1 MDFVKFLN
9 DNSLRKKEIAEY
21 LEVVP
26 SVVSDICRGR
36 IGLSPKNR
44 EKLEA
49 NDKGWDLSALGEPAK
64 PLPYVHAKASGSGHN
79 VATVSLGGER
89 DRIVS
94 LEAENA
100 LLRTQVAS
108 LEAQLAKRLVLL
120 LLPPPAKPGGQGGA
134 PALHGEMGPWQGRQV
149 SSQRGLSD

>member
-9 DNSLRKKEIAEY
+9 DNSLRKKEIADY
-21 LEVVP
+21 LGVVP
-26 SVVSDICRGR
+26 SIVTDLCSGR
-36 IGLSPKNR
+36 KGLSQKNR

-49 NDKGWDLSALGEPAK
+49 NDKGWDLSALGEPTK

-100 LLRTQVAS
+100 LLRTQVTS
-108 LEAQLAKRLVLL
+108 LEAQLANCW
-120 LLPPPAKPGGQGGA
+120 
-134 PALHGEMGPWQGRQV
+134 ALINK
-149 SSQRGLSD
+149 LTK

>member
-1 MDFVKFLN
+1 MDLVQFLN
-9 DNSLRKKEIAEY
+9 DNSLRKKEIADY
-21 LEVVP
+21 LGVVP
-26 SVVSDICRGR
+26 SIVTDLCSGR
-36 IGLSPKNR
+36 KGLSQKNR

-100 LLRTQVAS
+100 LLRTQVSS
-108 LEAQLAKRLVLL
+108 LEAHLANCW
-120 LLPPPAKPGGQGGA
+120 
-134 PALHGEMGPWQGRQV
+134 ALINK
-149 SSQRGLSD
+149 LTK

>member
-9 DNSLRKKEIAEY
+9 DNSLRKKEIADY
-21 LEVVP
+21 LGVVP
-26 SVVSDICRGR
+26 SIVTDLCSGR
-36 IGLSPKNR
+36 KGLSQKNR

-49 NDKGWDLSALGEPAK
+49 NDKGWDLSALDDIPRRPE
-64 PLPYVHAKASGSGHN
+64 PYVHAKASGSGHN

-100 LLRTQVAS
+100 LLRTQVTS
-108 LEAQLAKRLVLL
+108 LETQLSIKTIRDL
-120 LLPPPAKPGGQGGA
+120 
-134 PALHGEMGPWQGRQV
+134 
-149 SSQRGLSD
+149 D

>member
-9 DNSLRKKEIAEY
+9 DNSLRKKEIADY
-21 LEVVP
+21 LGVVP
-26 SVVSDICRGR
+26 SIVTDLCSGR
-36 IGLSPKNR
+36 KGLSQKNR

-64 PLPYVHAKASGSGHN
+64 PLPYVHAKASGSGPN

-100 LLRTQVAS
+100 LLRTQVTS
-108 LEAQLAKRLVLL
+108 LEAQLANCW
-120 LLPPPAKPGGQGGA
+120 
-134 PALHGEMGPWQGRQV
+134 ALINK
-149 SSQRGLSD
+149 LTK

>member
-1 MDFVKFLN
+1 MQVYELRTNFASISAIFFNDFFIGVFMDFVKFLN

-100 LLRTQVAS
+100 LLRAQVTS
-108 LEAQLAKRLVLL
+108 LEAQLSNCW
-120 LLPPPAKPGGQGGA
+120 
-134 PALHGEMGPWQGRQV
+134 ALINK
-149 SSQRGLSD
+149 LTK

>member
-9 DNSLRKKEIAEY
+9 DNSLRIKGIAEY

-49 NDKGWDLSALGEPAK
+49 NDKGWDQSRRGAMAAFDKLNG
-64 PLPYVHAKASGSGHN
+64 
-79 VATVSLGGER
+79 
-89 DRIVS
+89 DD
-94 LEAENA
+94 
-100 LLRTQVAS
+100 QV
-108 LEAQLAKRLVLL
+108 
-120 LLPPPAKPGGQGGA
+120 
-134 PALHGEMGPWQGRQV
+134 
-149 SSQRGLSD
+149 

>member
-9 DNSLRKKEIAEY
+9 DSSLRKKEIADY
-21 LEVVP
+21 LGVVP
-26 SVVSDICRGR
+26 SIVTDLCSGR
-36 IGLSPKNR
+36 KGLSQKNR

-100 LLRTQVAS
+100 LLRTQVTS
-108 LEAQLAKRLVLL
+108 LEAQLANCWTLINKLT
-120 LLPPPAKPGGQGGA
+120 K
-134 PALHGEMGPWQGRQV
+134 
-149 SSQRGLSD
+149 

>member
-49 NDKGWDLSALGEPAK
+49 NDKGWDLGALGEPAK
-64 PLPYVHAKASGSGHN
+64 PLPYVHAKASGSSHN

-100 LLRTQVAS
+100 LLRTQVTS
-108 LEAQLAKRLVLL
+108 LEAQLANCW
-120 LLPPPAKPGGQGGA
+120 
-134 PALHGEMGPWQGRQV
+134 ALINK
-149 SSQRGLSD
+149 LTK

>member
-9 DNSLRKKEIAEY
+9 DNSLRKKEIADY
-21 LEVVP
+21 LGVVP
-26 SVVSDICRGR
+26 SIVTDLCSGR
-36 IGLSPKNR
+36 KGLSQKNR

-94 LEAENA
+94 PQITLI
-100 LLRTQVAS
+100 VS
-108 LEAQLAKRLVLL
+108 RLDFRDY
-120 LLPPPAKPGGQGGA
+120 PGDYWGSYFLQIF
-134 PALHGEMGPWQGRQV
+134 
-149 SSQRGLSD
+149 

>member
-9 DNSLRKKEIAEY
+9 DNSLRKKEIADY
-21 LEVVP
+21 LGVVP
-26 SVVSDICRGR
+26 SIVTDLCSGR
-36 IGLSPKNR
+36 KDLSQKNR

-89 DRIVS
+89 DRIIS

-108 LEAQLAKRLVLL
+108 LEAQLSNCW
-120 LLPPPAKPGGQGGA
+120 
-134 PALHGEMGPWQGRQV
+134 ALINK
-149 SSQRGLSD
+149 LTK

>member
-1 MDFVKFLN
+1 MKFFRCFIIDFVKFLN
-9 DNSLRKKEIAEY
+9 DSSLRKKEIADY
-21 LEVVP
+21 LGVVP
-26 SVVSDICRGR
+26 SIVTDLCSGR
-36 IGLSPKNR
+36 KGLSQKNR

-100 LLRTQVAS
+100 LLRTQVTS
-108 LEAQLAKRLVLL
+108 LEAQLANCW
-120 LLPPPAKPGGQGGA
+120 
-134 PALHGEMGPWQGRQV
+134 ALINKLNGDDQ
-149 SSQRGLSD
+149 L

>member
-49 NDKGWDLSALGEPAK
+49 NDKGWGLSALGEPAK

-100 LLRTQVAS
+100 LLRTQVTS
-108 LEAQLAKRLVLL
+108 LEAQLANCW
-120 LLPPPAKPGGQGGA
+120 
-134 PALHGEMGPWQGRQV
+134 ALINK
-149 SSQRGLSD
+149 LTK

>member
-26 SVVSDICRGR
+26 SIVTDLCSGR
-36 IGLSPKNR
+36 KGLSQKNR

-100 LLRTQVAS
+100 LLRTQVTS
-108 LEAQLAKRLVLL
+108 LEAQLSNCW
-120 LLPPPAKPGGQGGA
+120 
-134 PALHGEMGPWQGRQV
+134 ALINK
-149 SSQRGLSD
+149 LTK

>member
-21 LEVVP
+21 LGIAP
-26 SVVSDICRGR
+26 SNITYICNGEM
-36 IGLSPKNR
+36 GLSKANR
-44 EKLEA
+44 ERIEA

-64 PLPYVHAKASGSGHN
+64 PMPYVHAKASGSGHN

-108 LEAQLAKRLVLL
+108 LEAQLSNCW
-120 LLPPPAKPGGQGGA
+120 
-134 PALHGEMGPWQGRQV
+134 ALINK
-149 SSQRGLSD
+149 LTK

>member
-94 LEAENA
+94 PQMA
-100 LLRTQVAS
+100 LIVS
-108 LEAQLAKRLVLL
+108 RLDFRDYL
-120 LLPPPAKPGGQGGA
+120 G
-134 PALHGEMGPWQGRQV
+134 
-149 SSQRGLSD
+149 DY

>member
-9 DNSLRKKEIAEY
+9 DNSLRKKEIADY
-21 LEVVP
+21 LGVVP
-26 SVVSDICRGR
+26 SIVTDLCSGR
-36 IGLSPKNR
+36 KGLSQKNR

-64 PLPYVHAKASGSGHN
+64 PMPYVHAKASGSGHN

-108 LEAQLAKRLVLL
+108 LEAQLANCW
-120 LLPPPAKPGGQGGA
+120 
-134 PALHGEMGPWQGRQV
+134 ALINK
-149 SSQRGLSD
+149 LTK

>member
-21 LEVVP
+21 LGIAP
-26 SVVSDICRGR
+26 SNITYICNGEM
-36 IGLSPKNR
+36 GLSRANR
-44 EKLEA
+44 EKIES
-49 NDKGWDLSALGEPAK
+49 NDMGWDLSALDDIPRRPE
-64 PLPYVHAKASGSGHN
+64 PYVHAKASGSGHN

-100 LLRTQVAS
+100 LLRTQVTS
-108 LEAQLAKRLVLL
+108 LEAQLANCW
-120 LLPPPAKPGGQGGA
+120 
-134 PALHGEMGPWQGRQV
+134 ALINK
-149 SSQRGLSD
+149 LTK

>member
-1 MDFVKFLN
+1 MQVYELRTNFASISAIFFKDFFIGVFMDFVKFLN

-64 PLPYVHAKASGSGHN
+64 PMPYVHAKASGSGHN

-100 LLRTQVAS
+100 LLRTQVTS
-108 LEAQLAKRLVLL
+108 LEAQLANCW
-120 LLPPPAKPGGQGGA
+120 
-134 PALHGEMGPWQGRQV
+134 ALINK
-149 SSQRGLSD
+149 LTK

>member
-1 MDFVKFLN
+1 MFIMDFVKFLN

-64 PLPYVHAKASGSGHN
+64 PMPYVHAKASGSGHN

-100 LLRTQVAS
+100 LLRTQVTS
-108 LEAQLAKRLVLL
+108 LEAQLANCWVLINKL
-120 LLPPPAKPGGQGGA
+120 TK
-134 PALHGEMGPWQGRQV
+134 GEVVELAIKTIRD
-149 SSQRGLSD
+149 LD

>member
-9 DNSLRKKEIAEY
+9 DSSLRKKEIADY
-21 LEVVP
+21 LGVVP
-26 SVVSDICRGR
+26 SIVTDLCSGR
-36 IGLSPKNR
+36 KGLSQKNR

-64 PLPYVHAKASGSGHN
+64 PMPYVHAKASGSGHN

-94 LEAENA
+94 LEAENV
-100 LLRTQVAS
+100 LLRTQVTS
-108 LEAQLAKRLVLL
+108 LEAQLANCW
-120 LLPPPAKPGGQGGA
+120 
-134 PALHGEMGPWQGRQV
+134 ALINK
-149 SSQRGLSD
+149 LTK

>member
-1 MDFVKFLN
+1 MQVYILLTNFASISAIFFNDFFIGVFMDFVKFLN

-64 PLPYVHAKASGSGHN
+64 PMPYVHAKASGSGHN

-100 LLRTQVAS
+100 LLRTQVTS
-108 LEAQLAKRLVLL
+108 LEAQLANCWVLINKL
-120 LLPPPAKPGGQGGA
+120 TK
-134 PALHGEMGPWQGRQV
+134 
-149 SSQRGLSD
+149 

>member
-94 LEAENA
+94 LEAENT
-100 LLRTQVAS
+100 LLRTQVTS
-108 LEAQLAKRLVLL
+108 LEAQLANCW
-120 LLPPPAKPGGQGGA
+120 
-134 PALHGEMGPWQGRQV
+134 ALINK
-149 SSQRGLSD
+149 LTK

>member
-64 PLPYVHAKASGSGHN
+64 PMPYVHAKASGSGHN

-100 LLRTQVAS
+100 LLRTQVTS
-108 LEAQLAKRLVLL
+108 LEAQLANCWVLINKL
-120 LLPPPAKPGGQGGA
+120 TK
-134 PALHGEMGPWQGRQV
+134 GEVVELAIKTIRD
-149 SSQRGLSD
+149 LD

>member
-49 NDKGWDLSALGEPAK
+49 NDKGWDLRALGEPAK

-100 LLRTQVAS
+100 LLRTQVTS
-108 LEAQLAKRLVLL
+108 LEAQLANCW
-120 LLPPPAKPGGQGGA
+120 
-134 PALHGEMGPWQGRQV
+134 ALINK
-149 SSQRGLSD
+149 LTK

>member
-1 MDFVKFLN
+1 MQVYDLCTNFASISAIFFSDFFIGVFMDFVKFLN

-64 PLPYVHAKASGSGHN
+64 PMPYVHAKASGSGHN

-100 LLRTQVAS
+100 LLRTQVTS
-108 LEAQLAKRLVLL
+108 LEAQLSNCW
-120 LLPPPAKPGGQGGA
+120 
-134 PALHGEMGPWQGRQV
+134 ALINK
-149 SSQRGLSD
+149 LTK